1 MPLRTRD
8 KTGTSRDNRD
18 REGQSN
24 AIQGQ
29 NKDITV
35 CIAELNAC
43 PSQWM
48 AELAASPVVEGTRLH
63 FLKAWQSRFLDFLFM
78 GL

>member
-24 AIQGQ
+24 AMQGQ

-48 AELAASPVVEGTRLH
+48 AELAASPVVERTRLH
-63 FLKAWQSRFLDFLFM
+63 LSRAWQSRFLDLLLR